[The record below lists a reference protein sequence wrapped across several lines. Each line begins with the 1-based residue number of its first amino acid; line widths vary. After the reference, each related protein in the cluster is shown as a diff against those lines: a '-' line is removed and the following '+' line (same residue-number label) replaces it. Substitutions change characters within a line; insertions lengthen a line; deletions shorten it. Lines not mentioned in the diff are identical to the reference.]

1 VGISVSKKETEM
13 TGKHKPESI
22 NQKSIEFVKTE
33 KSNNLSTS
41 VFNHGGRHRSGYY
54 KCSSSESYRKVRID
68 LYRFLR
74 DNIPLLSSCIWT
86 WTRLCSAPGHF
97 RIEDDIPESKKARA
111 IDSLEKLGL
120 GLYPYKHHRSAGL
133 DSFMPLL
140 FNSLFTD
147 GAFAGFLLLKPD
159 MSGVDCFEPVDSA
172 HIAVKSDRNRRG
184 LYYQSE
190 NGEITLDS
198 DDFYYLGLDSSV
210 KNGLGRSIL
219 ASIPFVAHIEQQ
231 LIDDMRRT
239 MHNSGYHR
247 LHVKINPPDRHSGE
261 SDDAYTGRINEY
273 FDSTVSMIK
282 DCQPDDNPVTW
293 DNVTIDYVGPRNVN
307 AVSNSWSL
315 TYRAMVEEICAGTN
329 LSPFM
334 LGYSYGTTHNWA
346 EFKYDLVMRHV
357 QSVQRQAA
365 RFLEWMGNIEL
376 ALKGFSCNCRYIFD
390 NSLTYMASERSDIQ
404 KSTVDNIIRLY
415 TAGLISKETA
425 SDKAGDLI

>member
-1 VGISVSKKETEM
+1 MTEKNM
-13 TGKHKPESI
+13 KNSMPL
-22 NQKSIEFVKTE
+22 KSIEMVSGRA
-33 KSNNLSTS
+33 SNNLVSTAY
-41 VFNHGGRHRSGYY
+41 NRHGRYKSGYY
-54 KCSSSESYRKVRID
+54 TWSGSDSYQKVKID

-74 DNIPLLSSCIWT
+74 DNLPLLSSCIWT
-86 WTRLCSAPGHF
+86 WTHLCSAPGHF
-97 RIEDDIPESKKARA
+97 KIVEDISESKKARA
-111 IDSLEKLGL
+111 ADILDRLSLELF
-120 GLYPYKHHRSAGL
+120 PYKHQKSAGL

-159 MSGVDCFEPVDSA
+159 MSGIDCFEPVDSA
-172 HIAVKSDRNRRG
+172 HISVKADKNSRG
-184 LYYQSE
+184 LYYQADS
-190 NGEITLDS
+190 GEIILNS
-198 DDFYYLGLDSSV
+198 DDFYYLGLDSRIKS
-210 KNGLGRSIL
+210 GLGRSIL
-219 ASIPFVAHIEQQ
+219 GSIPFVAHIEQQ

-247 LHVKINPPDRHSGE
+247 LHVKITPPDRHSGE
-261 SDDAYTGRINEY
+261 SDEAFTGRINEY

-293 DNVTIDYVGPRNVN
+293 DNVVIDYVGPRNVN

-346 EFKYDLVMRHV
+346 EFKYDLVMRQV

-376 ALKGFSCNCRYIFD
+376 ALKGFQCRCRYVFD
-390 NSLTYMASERSDIQ
+390 NSVTYMASERAEIQ
-404 KSTVDNIIRLY
+404 KSAVDNIIKLY
-415 TAGLISKETA
+415 SAGLISKESAT
-425 SDKAGDLI
+425 DKAGDLI